1 MNRRPVLQH
10 PSPRGFSQPLLHTLG
25 RGFVSLRH
33 RNFRLFWCGQLISL
47 IGTWM
52 QGLGQQWLVYVLTT
66 SALKLGIVSACQFL
80 PVLFFSLYGGVV
92 ADRFPKRMLILFTQS
107 ASLVLALILS
117 VLTWAHVVHIWHVYL
132 LAFLLGTVNAFD
144 MPARQAFIVEM
155 VGRDD
160 LMNAIALNSS
170 IFNGSRA
177 LGPAIGAY
185 VITWVGIAG
194 CFFLNALSFVAVI
207 AGLLLMRLPPL
218 AQPRP
223 ERRSALRQIGEG
235 LGYIRSDQRVLLV
248 FVLVS
253 FISVF
258 GIPTYTTLLPI
269 IADQVLHVQ
278 VTGLGA
284 LSTGLGT
291 GALVAAIS
299 LAYTSS
305 ARQRRLFLVT
315 GSLAFSSLLT
325 LFSLSGNFG
334 LSLILL
340 ALVGFCVVA
349 TNATGNTIIQS
360 YTPDHLRG
368 RVMSVWAL
376 VLVGLAPIGSFL
388 VGLLAEYTS
397 SMLTVRVGAL
407 ICLAAAVVVVPQIM
421 GHPWPL
427 HRRAAL
433 IPTAQEPAETLPET
447 PAIELQHNNV
457 SQAGDE
463 LHVR

>member
-1 MNRRPVLQH
+1 LKRSSLLHRAQPRR
-10 PSPRGFSQPLLHTLG
+10 SSQPLLHTLG
-25 RGFVSLRH
+25 RGFISLRH

-52 QGLGQQWLVYVLTT
+52 QGLGQQWLVYVLTG

-92 ADRFPKRMLILFTQS
+92 ADRLPKRSLIIFTQS
-107 ASLVLALILS
+107 ASLVLALILG
-117 VLTWAHVVHIWHVYL
+117 VLTWANVVQIWQVYL
-132 LAFLLGTVNAFD
+132 LAFLLGMVNAFD

-155 VGRDD
+155 VGRED

-194 CFFLNALSFVAVI
+194 CFFINALSFVAVI
-207 AGLLLMRLPPL
+207 IGLLMIRLTPPVK
-218 AQPRP
+218 ARP

-235 LGYIRSDQRVLLV
+235 LGYIRSNRRVLLV

-253 FISVF
+253 FISIF
-258 GIPTYTTLLPI
+258 GVPTYTTLLPI
-269 IADQVLHVQ
+269 IADRVLHAE

-284 LSTGLGT
+284 LSTALGV
-291 GALVAAIS
+291 GAMVASIS

-305 ARQRRLFLVT
+305 AGQRRLFLVI

-334 LSLILL
+334 LSLSLL
-340 ALVGFCVVA
+340 AAVGFCVVA

-360 YTPDHLRG
+360 SIPDHLRG

-388 VGLLAEYTS
+388 VGLLAEYAS
-397 SMLTVRVGAL
+397 AMLTVRVGAL
-407 ICLAAAVVVVPQIM
+407 ICLAAAIVIVPQM
-421 GHPWPL
+421 FGHPWPL
-427 HRRAAL
+427 HRRALL
-433 IPTAQEPAETLPET
+433 IPIPEEPAETFLDT
-447 PAIELQHNNV
+447 ASAAIDLQHNEV
-457 SQAGDE
+457 SQAGD
-463 LHVR
+463 

>member
-1 MNRRPVLQH
+1 
-10 PSPRGFSQPLLHTLG
+10 
-25 RGFVSLRH
+25 
-33 RNFRLFWCGQLISL
+33 
-47 IGTWM
+47 M
-52 QGLGQQWLVYVLTT
+52 QGLGQQWLVYVLTG
-66 SALKLGIVSACQFL
+66 SALELGIVSACQFL

-92 ADRFPKRMLILFTQS
+92 ADRLPKRALLIFTQS
-107 ASLVLALILS
+107 ASLLLALILGL
-117 VLTWAHVVHIWHVYL
+117 LTWANVVQIWQVYV
-132 LAFLLGTVNAFD
+132 LACLLGIVTAFD

-155 VGRDD
+155 VGRED

-194 CFFLNALSFVAVI
+194 CFFINALSFVAVI
-207 AGLLLMRLPPL
+207 IGLLMMRLAPPL
-218 AQPRP
+218 SQPKA

-253 FISVF
+253 FISIF

-269 IADQVLHVQ
+269 IADRVLHMQ

-284 LSTGLGT
+284 LSTALGT
-291 GALVAAIS
+291 GAVIASIS

-315 GSLAFSSLLT
+315 GSVAFSSLLT
-325 LFSLSGNFG
+325 LFSLSSSFG
-334 LSLILL
+334 LSLALL
-340 ALVGFCVVA
+340 GGVGLCVVA

-397 SMLTVRVGAL
+397 AMLTVRVGAL
-407 ICLAAAVVVVPQIM
+407 ICLAAAVVIVPQM
-421 GHPWPL
+421 LGHAWPL
-427 HRRAAL
+427 HRHAVLLA
-433 IPTAQEPAETLPET
+433 TSKEPAETFIET
-447 PAIELQHNNV
+447 PAALDLTHNEV
-457 SQAGDE
+457 PQAGD
-463 LHVR
+463 